1 MKETGY
7 RIKQENKTFSA
18 YKNGLVLSKGCLS
31 IGDALQSIWI
41 EEGKN
46 PEETY
51 IILNDVVTCVSR
63 KYETDSSIN
72 Q

>member
-7 RIKQENKTFSA
+7 RVKQEDKTFTT
-18 YKNGLVLSKGCLS
+18 YKNGLVLSKGCIA

-41 EEGKN
+41 EEGRN

-51 IILNDVVTCVSR
+51 IILNDVVTCVSK
-63 KYETDSSIN
+63 KYETASSIN

>member
-1 MKETGY
+1 MRETGY
-7 RIKQENKTFSA
+7 RVKQENKTFVA
-18 YKNGLVLSKGCLS
+18 YKNGLVLAKGCIA

-41 EEGKN
+41 EEGRN

-63 KYETDSSIN
+63 KYETAASIN

>member
-1 MKETGY
+1 MRETGY
-7 RIKQENKTFSA
+7 RVKQENKTFAA

-41 EEGKN
+41 EEGRN

-51 IILNDVVTCVSR
+51 IILNDVVTCMSR
-63 KYETDSSIN
+63 KYETASSIN